1 MPEKRISRLSQK
13 LVVGALAAFGASA
26 LLFALLQWGTRTALQ
41 AYCARPEIVAAHEQQ
56 TVQELQEY
64 VAANHLR
71 LDDLAEMNGW
81 TPTRELVEITFVLE
95 EQPLYHTCSEEHDGW
110 STMNAYPIQFAD
122 GTATVY
128 ITDLFEHRYTDYA
141 TAADLLVFFVCF
153 VAIMVALIQRKVRV
167 IKTLESELRILEG
180 GDLDYAITVQGQDEL
195 GELAQ
200 GVEDMRRAMVSR
212 ETEKRQM
219 EEATNRLMTSVSHD
233 LRTPL
238 TALLGYLEILQGDP
252 RPASESP
259 YLGKCRQRALQIRGM
274 LNDLFE
280 YFFVSTSDKTQAD
293 FPPCTVEQAFGKLLA
308 EFADLLRQDDFA
320 VNTPPLPSG
329 TVRVLSLI
337 HI

>member
-64 VAANHLR
+64 VAVNHLR

-238 TALLGYLEILQGDP
+238 TALLGYLEILEGDP

-308 EFADLLRQDDFA
+308 EFADLLRQDDF
-320 VNTPPLPSG
+320 P
-329 TVRVLSLI
+329 
-337 HI
+337 

>member
-1 MPEKRISRLSQK
+1 M
-13 LVVGALAAFGASA
+13 
-26 LLFALLQWGTRTALQ
+26 
-41 AYCARPEIVAAHEQQ
+41 
-56 TVQELQEY
+56 
-64 VAANHLR
+64 
-71 LDDLAEMNGW
+71 
-81 TPTRELVEITFVLE
+81 
-95 EQPLYHTCSEEHDGW
+95 
-110 STMNAYPIQFAD
+110 
-122 GTATVY
+122 
-128 ITDLFEHRYTDYA
+128 
-141 TAADLLVFFVCF
+141 
-153 VAIMVALIQRKVRV
+153 RV

-238 TALLGYLEILQGDP
+238 TALLGYLEILEGDP

-320 VNTPPLPSG
+320 VNAPQLPSG
-329 TVRVLSLI
+329 TVRVNTGLLQRLFDNLLSNLRRYADRTQPVKITLLARDKELALI
-337 HI
+337 VSNTARPDAKPGTGLGLQNCAQMLRLHGGRFEHSLSDGVFTAAAYFPME